1 MKREIIKALVFAT
14 ATALATIGYAQDQQ
28 NQQRV
33 QQGQTDQMQQGQQ
46 SQQNQQRQQPQD
58 QPLSDYRP
66 GASVIL
72 SGTVDSIGDEE
83 FVLDYGEDKISVDL
97 AAWEWSDQIDQRL
110 SEGKQVTV
118 SGTVDQGLF
127 DRREIKADNIYV
139 TNDFTYY
146 YIVDENPAYGAQQ
159 SERETEQDGTFL
171 STRGEVTEV
180 SDSAITVESQG
191 NSIKVDLSELA
202 YDPLDEEGVQ
212 QIQKGDRVYVFG
224 DIGEDFFE
232 NQTMSAESLITL
244 SAAREATGRQPRPAI
259 ERPGASD
266 AGDVQQQ
273 NQRGTQ

>member
-1 MKREIIKALVFAT
+1 MNRDLFRGLIFAT
-14 ATALATIGYAQDQQ
+14 ATALASSGFAQNSQ
-28 NQQRV
+28 NQQGGGADQIHQE
-33 QQGQTDQMQQGQQ
+33 QQAQPGQA
-46 SQQNQQRQQPQD
+46 QRED
-58 QPLSDYRP
+58 QPLSAYQR

-72 SGTVDSIGDEE
+72 SGTIDSIDEE
-83 FVLDYGEDKISVDL
+83 KFVLDYGEDKISVDI

-159 SERETEQDGTFL
+159 SERETQQDGTFL

-180 SDSAITVESQG
+180 SDKGITVESQG
-191 NSIKVDLSELA
+191 GSIKVDLSELA
-202 YDPLDEEGVQ
+202 YDPLDAEGVQ
-212 QIQKGDRVYVFG
+212 RIEKGDRVYVFG
-224 DIGEDFFE
+224 DIDENFFQ

-244 SAAREATGRQPRPAI
+244 SAAREASGRQPEPAI
-259 ERPGASD
+259 ERPAP
-266 AGDVQQQ
+266 AGGNDSQERQ
-273 NQRGTQ
+273 NQRGSQQ